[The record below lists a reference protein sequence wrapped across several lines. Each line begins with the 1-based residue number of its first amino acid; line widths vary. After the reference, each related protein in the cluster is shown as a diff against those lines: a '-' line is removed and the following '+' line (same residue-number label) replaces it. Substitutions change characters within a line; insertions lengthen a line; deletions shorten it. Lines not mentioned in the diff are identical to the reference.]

1 MTDREQLEFIVRCDP
16 TFLIRYIKEA
26 TNYDAKMLEVVFELA
41 KEKARAALAS
51 SDAQADGGKGQSVA
65 IYQVLDPIDGGWSD
79 GPRSL
84 YDATDGAFRRIVY
97 TAPQAESEGE
107 AAQFKETLHDRL
119 NQYEIPTQLGVVAI
133 MKVIEQVYQS
143 FTAMQA
149 ECEPREALT
158 DERISEIIE
167 EFDGGSW
174 IDGEYRIDC
183 KDMMRL
189 ARAIEQAAKENQS

>member
-1 MTDREQLEFIVRCDP
+1 MTDAQRKTLSDLMVCCMHWEPQVCVMGNVRAGDAA
-16 TFLIRYIKEA
+16 EA
-26 TNYDAKMLEVVFELA
+26 IY
-41 KEKARAALAS
+41 AALAS
-51 SDAQADGGKGQSVA
+51 RDAQADGGKGEAVA

-97 TAPQAESEGE
+97 NAPQAESEGE
-107 AAQFKETLHDRL
+107 AAQFKEALHDRL

-149 ECEPREALT
+149 ECAPREALGG
-158 DERISEIIE
+158 DWLWSELM
-167 EFDGGSW
+167 D
-174 IDGEYRIDC
+174 YC
-183 KDMMRL
+183 KAQGIAPATQTRL
-189 ARAIEQAAKENQS
+189 FEIVKRARAIEQAAKEKA